1 MQVREQ
7 KVTSQTDQ
15 IAALVEVINVK
26 EKILEN
32 LRNELLCANKQMNY
46 VQ

>member
-15 IAALVEVINVK
+15 ITALVEVINVK

-32 LRNELLCANKQMNY
+32 LRNELLYANKQMNY

>member
-15 IAALVEVINVK
+15 ITALVEVINAK

-32 LRNELLCANKQMNY
+32 LRNELLYANKQMNY